1 MKMSENV
8 SPKYYWEN
16 KERLQIKAREKDQI
30 LSKEEKEKKAIIWS
44 WTLQKSLR
52 RWRTKDWWLWK
63 KYYRMRKNTLLKESI
78 LI

>member
-52 RWRTKDWWLWK
+52 R
-63 KYYRMRKNTLLKESI
+63 
-78 LI
+78 

>member
-1 MKMSENV
+1 MSENV

-30 LSKEEKEKKAIIWS
+30 LSKEEKEKKSNNMVMNVTKISQKMKNKRLMII
-44 WTLQKSLR
+44 
-52 RWRTKDWWLWK
+52 K
-63 KYYRMRKNTLLKESI
+63 KIYYRMRKNTLLKESI